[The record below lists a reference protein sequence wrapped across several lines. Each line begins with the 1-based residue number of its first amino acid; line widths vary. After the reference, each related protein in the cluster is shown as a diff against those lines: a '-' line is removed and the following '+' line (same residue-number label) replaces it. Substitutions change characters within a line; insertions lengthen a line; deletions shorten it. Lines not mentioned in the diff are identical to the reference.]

1 MDRQRWQTHFHSFS
15 VLKNFPWLRQR
26 SKEIREDDKGR
37 ANHIRPAFLH
47 SGILD
52 LGDEVENYS
61 ANKDR
66 IE

>member
-1 MDRQRWQTHFHSFS
+1 LS
-15 VLKNFPWLRQR
+15 VRKNFPWLRQR
-26 SKEIREDDKGR
+26 SKEIREDERDR
-37 ANHIRPAFLH
+37 ANHFRPAFLH